1 MSENKNLSH
10 NRKKDLLSKEVEHID
25 ITKFDARPIISSM
38 EKMSFVS
45 REKLQ
50 MQLKYIM
57 KC

>member
-10 NRKKDLLSKEVEHID
+10 NRKKDFLSKEIEHID
-25 ITKFDARPIISSM
+25 ITKFDARPIIPQWR
-38 EKMSFVS
+38 KCLLYQ
-45 REKLQ
+45 EKLQ